1 VSIELRTTS
10 QETGSEPDATPDV
23 HRPGLL
29 REVLRRKSIV
39 VAGSLFVLIAL
50 VSFAGPYLVGDPNA
64 FSALDRLSRPSAA
77 HVFGTDNLGRDIAIR
92 VLYGGRASLTVGF
105 LVSVL
110 SVLLG
115 ALVGIAA
122 SMYRPVDL
130 VVMRIVD
137 GVMSFP
143 IIVLALS
150 MMAILGPGIVTVVL
164 ALVIVMVP
172 SVARIVRGRALVVSQ
187 LPMIDAARIA
197 GAGRW
202 RILLTYVLPHCLT
215 PVLIQAGVVFTTA
228 VLTES
233 SLSFIGAG
241 LPPGVPSWGASL
253 AESRNYLQTA
263 WWMWLFPGL
272 ALLATVLS
280 ANVVI
285 DGVRQILDPR
295 SARS

>member
-1 VSIELRTTS
+1 MSVESRTVTQEAGSAADTS
-10 QETGSEPDATPDV
+10 SDV
-23 HRPGLL
+23 RRPGLL
-29 REVLRRKSIV
+29 REALRHRTIV
-39 VAGSLFVLIAL
+39 VAGSVFVIVTLAAFI
-50 VSFAGPYLVGDPNA
+50 GPHFVGDPNR
-64 FSALDRLSRPSAA
+64 FSALDRLHGPSAT
-77 HVFGTDNLGRDIAIR
+77 HLFGTDNLGRDIAVR

-105 LVSVL
+105 LVGAL
-110 SVLLG
+110 SVLIG

-122 SMYRPVDL
+122 SMYRAVDL
-130 VVMRIVD
+130 VVMRVVD
-137 GVMSFP
+137 GIMSFP

-150 MMAILGPGIVTVVL
+150 LMAIFGPGIGTVVL

-172 SVARIVRGRALVVSQ
+172 SVARVVRGRALVVSR

-215 PVLIQAGVVFTTA
+215 PVMIQAGVVFTTA
-228 VLTES
+228 VLVES

-241 LPPGVPSWGASL
+241 LPPDVPSWGASL

-272 ALLATVLS
+272 ALLVTVLS
-280 ANVVI
+280 ANIVI
-285 DGVRQILDPR
+285 DGIRQILDPR
-295 SARS
+295 SVRS